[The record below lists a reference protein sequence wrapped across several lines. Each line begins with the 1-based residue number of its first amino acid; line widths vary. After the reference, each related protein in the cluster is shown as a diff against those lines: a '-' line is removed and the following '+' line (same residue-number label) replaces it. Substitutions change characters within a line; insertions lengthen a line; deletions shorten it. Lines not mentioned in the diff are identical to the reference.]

1 MIARTWRGTTTA
13 ARADEYLEYL
23 KETGVKEYAA
33 TEGNRGV
40 FVLRRISDGRAEF
53 LLVSLWDSM
62 DDVKRFAGEQA
73 ERAVFYPEDDEFL
86 VDREIEAIHYEV
98 LVAP

>member
-13 ARADEYLEYL
+13 ARADEYLKYL

-62 DDVKRFAGEQA
+62 DDVKRFAREQA

-86 VDREIEAIHYEV
+86 VDREIEATHYEV

>member
-1 MIARTWRGTTTA
+1 MIARTWRGTTKA
-13 ARADEYLEYL
+13 ERADEYLEYL
-23 KETGVKEYAA
+23 KETGVNEYAA

-40 FVLRRISDGRAEF
+40 FVLRRISDGTAEF
-53 LLVSLWDSM
+53 LLVSLWDPM

-86 VDREIEAIHYEV
+86 VDREVEAIHYEV

>member
-1 MIARTWRGTTTA
+1 MIARTWRGTTKA
-13 ARADEYLEYL
+13 ERADEYLEYL
-23 KETGVKEYAA
+23 KETGVNEYAA